1 MTRARIGAYR
11 RHRRIG
17 RFKDVVLTLCFLFL
31 LVLIAARLQGGASD
45 PVTGPFRVVD
55 GDTLAAGSERLRLAG
70 IDAPE
75 LDQTC
80 EREGQGWDCG
90 QHAKAALQRIIA
102 RGAVECD
109 GGERDRYGRLVV
121 NCFVD
126 GRTVG
131 GAMVRSGMA
140 VTTSLITYRREQ
152 VNAENDR
159 RGMWAGSFIMPA
171 EWRRERKLEQEGRG
185 FLSGIK
191 DILSLQWL

>member
-1 MTRARIGAYR
+1 MMRVRSGAYR
-11 RHRRIG
+11 KHRRIG
-17 RFKDVVLTLCFLFL
+17 RFKDAVLTLCFLFL

-45 PVTGPFRVVD
+45 PVVGPFRVVD
-55 GDTLAAGSERLRLAG
+55 GDTLAAGSERLRIAG

-80 EREGQGWDCG
+80 ERDGQEWACG
-90 QHAKAALQRIIA
+90 REAKATLRRVME
-102 RGAVECD
+102 RGSAECH

-152 VNAENDR
+152 VNAEAD
-159 RGMWAGSFIMPA
+159 GKGIWAGPFTMPA
-171 EWRRERKLEQEGRG
+171 QWRRERKLEQERG
-185 FLSGIK
+185 GFFSGMQ
-191 DILSLQWL
+191 DLLSLEWL